1 MGPNG
6 TGKSS
11 IIAAIAIGLGWHPS
25 VLGRSRE
32 LTEYIRHGCDAASVE
47 IVLRCESRLPKKR
60 ASTIEGGMVRTKRID
75 VDEEKDQVDLGDID
89 TTNGYVI
96 IRRNITKSINKNGD
110 KSFSTEFF
118 LNGNDK
124 DVL

>member
-32 LTEYIRHGCDAASVE
+32 LIEYIRYGCDAAMVE
-47 IVLRCESRLPKKR
+47 IVLKCESRFPKKR
-60 ASTIEGGMVRTKRID
+60 ASNIGGSTTRAKKID
-75 VDEEKDQVDLGDID
+75 VEEEKDQIDLGDVD
-89 TTNGYVI
+89 TSNGYVI
-96 IRRNITKSINKNGD
+96 IRRNITKTVNKSGD
-110 KSFSTEFF
+110 KSFATEFF
-118 LNGNDK
+118 LNGND
-124 DVL
+124 